1 MAPPQGSFVTVVTGR
16 LPEPPRSSVPP
27 PAFPQLGD
35 CLRDA
40 PLPGLRGLGALDGEH
55 VPLLAAGLRE
65 LAHAYLAAVM
75 QPPVLQL
82 RRLIIGEAARL
93 PDLARTYYE
102 RGPER
107 FVAALAGCFGRLAER
122 GLLRVGDPAL
132 AAGQFAFLVL
142 GRALDKSLFCGD
154 TGVFRPAE
162 LTALADS
169 AAGVFLAA
177 YGT

>member
-1 MAPPQGSFVTVVTGR
+1 VGTPFLAEIAR
-16 LPEPPRSSVPP
+16 LGGT
-27 PAFPQLGD
+27 AD
-35 CLRDA
+35 
-40 PLPGLRGLGALDGEH
+40 LP
-55 VPLLAAGLRE
+55 AGLRE
-65 LAHAYLAAVM
+65 LARAYLAAVM

-107 FVAALAGCFGRLAER
+107 FVAALAGCFGQLTER
-122 GLLRVGDPAL
+122 GLLRVDDPAL

-154 TGVFRPAE
+154 TGVFGPAE

-177 YGT
+177 YAA